1 MHVSQRGLDL
11 IKSFEGL
18 RLSAYR
24 CPADIPTIGYGTTA
38 GVKMGDTIT
47 KERAHA

>member
-1 MHVSQRGLDL
+1 MRISQKGLDL

-24 CPADIPTIGYGTTA
+24 CPADIPTYADMWRFPSRIL
-38 GVKMGDTIT
+38 
-47 KERAHA
+47 

>member
-1 MHVSQRGLDL
+1 MKLSEQGINL

-24 CPADIPTIGYGTTA
+24 DVAGIWTIGFGSTLPRWQTCKA
-38 GVKMGDTIT
+38 RRQT
-47 KERAHA
+47 RR